1 MRVVN
6 WTIPVLLSSALH
18 VGAMVLYL
26 TEDAPRMGAAM
37 GAGESGVE
45 IDLGLAGSYADS
57 SEQSVGESEQTPDKA
72 LQQPEPEIPESLP
85 EVVQPQEPVVEEAP
99 MQELETTTAAI
110 DEKNVVVAK
119 PNELP
124 EREAVESDPQSQTPA
139 KNVNKPELQKPVEA
153 RASRQAT
160 GRANSRRSGG
170 SVGDP
175 KSYFGQLMS
184 WLNQHKRYPTE
195 LKKKKTE
202 GVVIVRFSIDRQGR
216 LLSSEIKKS
225 SGQKRLDDAALQ
237 MLADASPMPAIPESL
252 SRQRLTLEIPVEY
265 SLITNAFR

>member
-18 VGAMVLYL
+18 VGAMALYL
-26 TEDAPRMGAAM
+26 TEDTPRMGAAM

-57 SEQSVGESEQTPDKA
+57 VEQSAGELEQPPEEA
-72 LQQPEPEIPESLP
+72 LPEPEPEIPEPLP
-85 EVVQPQEPVVEEAP
+85 EVVQPKRPVVEEAP
-99 MQELETTTAAI
+99 MPELETTTAVI
-110 DEKNVVVAK
+110 DEKTVVVEK

-124 EREAVESDPQSQTPA
+124 EREVTEADPQPETPV
-139 KNVNKPELQKPVEA
+139 KNVNNSERQKPA
-153 RASRQAT
+153 KAKPSRQAT
-160 GRANSRRSGG
+160 GRADSRRSGG
-170 SVGDP
+170 SIGDP
-175 KSYFGQLMS
+175 KSYFGQLMG

-195 LKKKKTE
+195 LKKKKIE
-202 GVVIVRFSIDRQGR
+202 GVVIVRFSIDHEGR

-225 SGQKRLDDAALQ
+225 SGHPRLDDAALQ

>member
-1 MRVVN
+1 MRAVS
-6 WTIPVLLSSALH
+6 WTIPVLLSGALH
-18 VGAMVLYL
+18 VGAMALYL
-26 TEDAPRMGAAM
+26 SEGVPRMGAAM
-37 GAGESGVE
+37 DAGENGVE

-57 SEQSVGESEQTPDKA
+57 VEQSAGELEQPPEEA
-72 LQQPEPEIPESLP
+72 LPEPEPEIPEPPP
-85 EVVQPQEPVVEEAP
+85 EVARPQEPVVEESP
-99 MQELETTTAAI
+99 IPELETTTAAV
-110 DEKNVVVAK
+110 DEKTVVVAK
-119 PNELP
+119 ASEPP
-124 EREAVESDPQSQTPA
+124 EREVTEADPQPETPV
-139 KNVNKPELQKPVEA
+139 KNVNKPERQKPAEA
-153 RASRQAT
+153 KASRQAT

-175 KSYFGQLMS
+175 KSYFGQLMG

-225 SGQKRLDDAALQ
+225 SGHPRLDDAALQ